1 MAGPDTSRHPA
12 AEAGVFLG
20 TFALIFL
27 AMGALFGFDVFLASL
42 ERAER
47 RNEARSLYEEA
58 MSLEARRH
66 GPQAVDRLQ
75 AAVATERGN
84 PVYQRALAAALLGT
98 GRVAEARA
106 VVAAR
111 LEHEPTDGAAS
122 LLMARALVRE
132 GRPREAV
139 SYYHRAIYGQW
150 DDQAGDHP
158 VQARFELVDLLARL
172 GARRELLA
180 ELLPLQD
187 EAPDDQTTR
196 KRIAKLFLEAGA
208 PARAIEIFRGLLREH
223 GRDAETYAGL
233 GEAEIARG
241 NYLSARADFAAAAGL
256 DPADTAVAD
265 RLTLV
270 RRVIALDPTQRG
282 LSGEEQY
289 RRSVALLDITYRSAA
304 DCIGS
309 AALTSNGPLLDS
321 ARVAIATRAPIAGRP
336 EAIDANLDLAERLWT
351 LRRRACPAALAEA
364 EEPVPLVLERI
375 SQ

>member
-187 EAPDDQTTR
+187 EAPDDQTSR

-223 GRDAETYAGL
+223 GRDAETY
-233 GEAEIARG
+233 
-241 NYLSARADFAAAAGL
+241 AGL